1 MREPLYV
8 IFDGPPSHESGRFVE
23 VETADGKSVN
33 AGTWENHSGKYWR
46 LGPLYREPQASRL
59 ETGAMTDC
67 CGGNCLMRCPPA
79 APAATPN
86 EAVPKSE
93 LERLMSEK
101 MEWAAERDRKD
112 ATIADL
118 RGKLEQAQAKAE
130 EYSRDLD
137 DALVL
142 SINWNK
148 RANAAEAKLATARA
162 DERERCAKV
171 LEARAESVEGPTNA
185 YAVGELYEAALA
197 IRALKEASNG

>member
-79 APAATPN
+79 APAATPPEFETLRLYWNACETNN
-86 EAVPKSE
+86 EAPAYGRVCSILAE
-93 LERLMSEK
+93 LHARLEREN
-101 MEWAAERDRKD
+101 
-112 ATIADL
+112 ADL
-118 RGKLEQAQAKAE
+118 RGKLEKAKKCTRIE
-130 EYSRDLD
+130 VWRDAINLVRNTPCKETDPFKQEGRDHLRREID
-137 DALVL
+137 DA
-142 SINWNK
+142 IT
-148 RANAAEAKLATARA
+148 RRFDA
-162 DERERCAKV
+162 
-171 LEARAESVEGPTNA
+171 
-185 YAVGELYEAALA
+185 
-197 IRALKEASNG
+197 ALKEASNG